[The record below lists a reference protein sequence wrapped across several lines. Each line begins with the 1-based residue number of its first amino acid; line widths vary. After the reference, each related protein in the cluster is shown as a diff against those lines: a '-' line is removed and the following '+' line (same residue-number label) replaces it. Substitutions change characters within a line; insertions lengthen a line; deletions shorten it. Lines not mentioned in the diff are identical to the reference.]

1 MIIIKDF
8 SKSQFVLV
16 RADVAKFKM
25 SLRSYY
31 PWRVSAT
38 RPLWMTLDDSVEY
51 FPFSSLV
58 PRWRS
63 EAAWDPFTEFERMQ
77 GTIAQPSEQ
86 AGETND
92 DNKKIGHVSDD
103 KTFAYN
109 FDLTGFAPKDIKVK
123 TVGQKVVVEAE
134 HEENE
139 QHDGCHSFC
148 HRHYHRSVMLPKNVK
163 PENLKSKLSK
173 DGVLS
178 ITAPLAIKAPET
190 NEREI
195 AIEQEDVPAVEETP
209 MSES

>member
-1 MIIIKDF
+1 MSNTF
-8 SKSQFVLV
+8 RFRRWCLV
-16 RADVAKFKM
+16 GVAKLLGIRSR
-25 SLRSYY
+25 SLNECWERLLSQ
-31 PWRVSAT
+31 VSK
-38 RPLWMTLDDSVEY
+38 
-51 FPFSSLV
+51 
-58 PRWRS
+58 
-63 EAAWDPFTEFERMQ
+63 
-77 GTIAQPSEQ
+77 Q
-86 AGETND
+86 ARTND
-92 DNKKIGHVSDD
+92 DDKKIGHVSDD

-195 AIEQEDVPAVEETP
+195 AIEQEDTPAVEETP